1 MIPVLISYLFVQMLV
16 STLKKKKKDMAFT
29 PNLTVTSY
37 LEKSLHDTKQRKK
50 VKVMMSVKLF
60 NKGIINPV
68 YSFMSFPVFKM
79 RSYIFLLRVK

>member
-1 MIPVLISYLFVQMLV
+1 
-16 STLKKKKKDMAFT
+16 MAFI